1 MYNTVYKSVCIYY
14 TARTENEPDTARIN
28 FARLAF
34 GFWYSSRESPSLL
47 CLYCRYSDHVFPER
61 ERDLSFVFA
70 DDKSRTETLDF
81 VDDVTWT
88 FPDGGDG
95 GVEKKKRFRKI
106 GSFYTLSRFYI
117 VYKPPPHLSR
127 IKKYRSFQGKSE
139 KTLQFHDDLIV
150 VNRRRRSNVIRARLS
165 VQQLSRNSWRA

>member
-1 MYNTVYKSVCIYY
+1 MYLLYCKNGE
-14 TARTENEPDTARIN
+14 RTWHGQDKLCPTRIRFLVFVARIALSLM
-28 FARLAF
+28 FILSLFR
-34 GFWYSSRESPSLL
+34 SR
-47 CLYCRYSDHVFPER
+47 FPRER
-61 ERDLSFVFA
+61 ERLVLCFCWRQKPNRNF
-70 DDKSRTETLDF
+70 RFRRRRHLDF
-81 VDDVTWT
+81 PRRWRWWS
-88 FPDGGDG
+88 G
-95 GVEKKKRFRKI
+95 EKKRFRKI

-139 KTLQFHDDLIV
+139 KTLQFHDDPIV